1 MENLRWVLLGIGALL
16 IIGIYLWDYFNK
28 KNIPKRRS
36 EVIFNGDN
44 DSDLPM
50 TPYDDEPRDYL
61 DAISGLNK
69 VLDHD
74 EPESNSVPTQMVID
88 DLEPDIVDENFSNT
102 EAQKKEPK
110 IRTVIPRSKPE
121 KPYDLDKEF
130 FGDPIVDDVE
140 SISTGEVVEDEN
152 VEQSIETEEP
162 EHSEENIPED
172 ELIIMRITSKEDDEF
187 KGLKLLTATKN
198 VEMKFGNMNI
208 FHHYGVG
215 DMKTEKPLFSLANMY
230 EPGEFNLQEM
240 DSFTTK
246 GIVLYMS
253 LPTPIDAMSS
263 FELMLNTCQRI
274 ADDLDGELKGERGEL
289 VDDAVIDSLREKVRR
304 FS

>member
-16 IIGIYLWDYFNK
+16 IIGIYLWDYYNK

-36 EVIFNGDN
+36 EIIFNADG

-74 EPESNSVPTQMVID
+74 EEPDSEPEQMVID
-88 DLEPDIVDENFSNT
+88 DLAPDDEDIHDT
-102 EAQKKEPK
+102 ETKQKQPK
-110 IRTVIPRSKPE
+110 IRTVIPRSKPD
-121 KPYDLDKEF
+121 KPYDLDKDF
-130 FGDPIVDDVE
+130 FGEPIVDDVATETNTNSDEEE
-140 SISTGEVVEDEN
+140 SIAPE
-152 VEQSIETEEP
+152 ETKQNEEAV
-162 EHSEENIPED
+162 PED
-172 ELIIMRITSKEDDEF
+172 ELIIMRITSKEGDEF

-208 FHHYGVG
+208 FHHYGIG

-230 EPGEFNLQEM
+230 EPGEFSLQEM
-240 DSFTTK
+240 DSFTTR

-253 LPTPIDAMSS
+253 IPTPFDTMSS

-289 VDDAVIDSLREKVRR
+289 MDDAVIDSMREKVKR